1 MIETARQ
8 SVPDPELMQ
17 QLLALPLHV
26 RDPEQH
32 APPPG
37 VSVRGAT
44 VYRDLVL
51 NSLVALLGNNF
62 PVTCKTL
69 GATRWQSLIADFLR
83 DHRCTTPLFTAV
95 SEELLRYLGDGHG
108 LGANDPPFLLE
119 LMHYEWIETAL
130 AIDPYRAP
138 AVEEPFGDL
147 LLDAPVVSPVA
158 VALAYTWPVH
168 RIGPGFQGKR
178 PPATPTCLLVLRN
191 RSGDVSF
198 NEINPALCRLIQG
211 LSEHPERS
219 GQEHLAALAAEL
231 GVDRQ
236 RIDATGLDML
246 RQLREKNVITG
257 TRPRR

>member
-1 MIETARQ
+1 MTDTAQ
-8 SVPDPELMQ
+8 HSVPDPELMQ
-17 QLLALPLHV
+17 QLRALPLHV

-37 VSVRGAT
+37 VSARRAT
-44 VYRDLVL
+44 VYRELVL
-51 NSLVALLGNNF
+51 NSLVGLLGNNF
-62 PVTCKTL
+62 PVTRKTL
-69 GATRWQSLIADFLR
+69 GAARWQSLIADFIR

-95 SEELLRYLGDGHG
+95 SEEFLRYLGDGHG
-108 LGANDPPFLLE
+108 LGATYPPFLLE

-130 AIDPYRAP
+130 AIDPYRWP
-138 AVEEPFGDL
+138 AAEEPFGDL

-158 VALAYTWPVH
+158 VALAYAWPVH
-168 RIGPGFQGKR
+168 RIGPGFEGER

-191 RSGDVSF
+191 RSDDVSF
-198 NEINPALCRLIQG
+198 NEINPPLCRLIQG

-236 RIDATGLDML
+236 RLETTGVDML
-246 RQLREKNVITG
+246 RQLRHKDVIIG
-257 TRPRR
+257 TRPCR